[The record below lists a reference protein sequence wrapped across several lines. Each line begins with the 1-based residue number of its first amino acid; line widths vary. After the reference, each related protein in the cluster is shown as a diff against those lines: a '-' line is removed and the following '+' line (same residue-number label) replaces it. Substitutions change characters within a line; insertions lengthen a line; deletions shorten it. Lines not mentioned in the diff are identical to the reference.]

1 MTTLYGYNCKGGL
14 RPHVDLPEESDPPSL
29 DKWQQLEARLRGV
42 FGDAT
47 AVAGGHEV
55 RFVKRLDGESLVIE
69 VYVDGW
75 IKGEWSKAD
84 ESGEPVH
91 PEGLFWRPYRSRA
104 WKLKQYAQLKRAF
117 GKKKADQMTAL
128 KTVAYLPSWN
138 SPKTLVRHL
147 KKRFPDLELKASE
160 GEA

>member
-1 MTTLYGYNCKGGL
+1 MTGPEKWSRMEAALGTLFGAVNFTAAGHDVRCIK
-14 RPHVDLPEESDPPSL
+14 RPHGN
-29 DKWQQLEARLRGV
+29 RLV
-42 FGDAT
+42 
-47 AVAGGHEV
+47 V
-55 RFVKRLDGESLVIE
+55 E

-84 ESGEPVH
+84 ENGDPAH
-91 PEGLFWRPYRSRA
+91 PEGWFWRPYRSRP

-147 KKRFPDLELKASE
+147 KKRFPDLELIGE
-160 GEA
+160 GI

>member
-1 MTTLYGYNCKGGL
+1 MS
-14 RPHVDLPEESDPPSL
+14 EQ
-29 DKWQQLEARLRGV
+29 DKWQQLEAQLGGV

-47 AVAGGHEV
+47 ATADGHEL
-55 RFVKRLDGESLVIE
+55 RFVKRLYGERLVIQ

-84 ESGEPVH
+84 DQGEPAH
-91 PEGLFWRPYRSRA
+91 PEGRFWRPYRSRA

-117 GKKKADQMTAL
+117 GKRKADQMTAL

-138 SPKTLVRHL
+138 SPRTLVRHL
-147 KKRFPDLELKASE
+147 RKHFPDLELQASE
-160 GEA
+160 GQA

>member
-1 MTTLYGYNCKGGL
+1 MTY
-14 RPHVDLPEESDPPSL
+14 VEPSEYVEIETPIL
-29 DKWQQLEARLRGV
+29 DKWQQLEARLGGV

-47 AVAGGHEV
+47 ATAGGHEL
-55 RFVKRLDGESLVIE
+55 RFVKRLDGERLVIA

-84 ESGEPVH
+84 ENGEPVH
-91 PEGLFWRPYRSRA
+91 PEGWFWRPYRSRA
-104 WKLKQYAQLKRAF
+104 WKLKQYPQLKRAF

-138 SPKTLVRHL
+138 TPGTLVRHL
-147 KKRFPDLELKASE
+147 KKRFPDLELKERE
-160 GEA
+160 GLS